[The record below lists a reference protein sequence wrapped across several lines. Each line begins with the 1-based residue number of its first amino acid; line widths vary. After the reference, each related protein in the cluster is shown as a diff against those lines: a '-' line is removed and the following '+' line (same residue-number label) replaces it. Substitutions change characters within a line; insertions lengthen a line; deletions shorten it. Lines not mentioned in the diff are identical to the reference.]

1 MKKILYFLLL
11 VCSMVA
17 QAQDVIVRKDGNTI
31 VCRVL
36 EVSSSDVTYKKWN
49 ALDGSNYVTSI
60 TEISYITYEN
70 GEKKVFTA
78 SAFQE
83 NIPVTSLQTQ
93 SNDVELLKMASLSP
107 ERIKKMR
114 KNALY
119 IGVPMILAGSAV
131 ILTGVLCCNDDE
143 IGLIL
148 LVTGGG
154 VLALGGIV
162 YISSCLVKAHRVNK
176 QFYVQSSKLLQ
187 HEFRFKKGSSLTA
200 GIDLLRDNKYHNA
213 TLGVGV
219 NYKF

>member
-1 MKKILYFLLL
+1 MRKILYFLLF

-93 SNDVELLKMASLSP
+93 SNDVELLKMTSLS
-107 ERIKKMR
+107 ERMK
-114 KNALY
+114 KNAWY

-131 ILTGVLCCNDDE
+131 IATG
-143 IGLIL
+143 
-148 LVTGGG
+148 LVFLDYEDVFLATGGG
-154 VLALGGIV
+154 VLVLSGIV
-162 YISSCLVKAHRVNK
+162 YTSSCLVKAHRINK

-200 GIDLLRDNKYHNA
+200 GVDLLRDNKYHNA